1 MTQDLGI
8 DWSCTQDIDPFART
22 VTGLATVREA
32 CVRRL
37 SSRLGSLL
45 GDPLYGTDLVEL
57 LSQGGEA
64 KTMAVGVTSRIRAQ
78 LARDERVLF
87 VGVTRADY
95 SLPTKRLDV
104 AMTVTTA
111 EGPFSLVFALS
122 PEGIQIISEGV

>member
-1 MTQDLGI
+1 MGQALGI
-8 DWSCTQDIDPFART
+8 DWSCIQDLDPYGRT
-22 VTGLATVREA
+22 ATGLATVREA

-64 KTMAVGVTSRIRAQ
+64 KTMAVSVTSRIRAQ

-87 VGVTRADY
+87 VAVTRSEY
-95 SLPTKRLDV
+95 SLATKRLDV
-104 AMTVTTA
+104 ALTVTTA
-111 EGPFSLVFALS
+111 DGPFSLVFALTS
-122 PEGIQIISEGV
+122 EGIQIISEGV